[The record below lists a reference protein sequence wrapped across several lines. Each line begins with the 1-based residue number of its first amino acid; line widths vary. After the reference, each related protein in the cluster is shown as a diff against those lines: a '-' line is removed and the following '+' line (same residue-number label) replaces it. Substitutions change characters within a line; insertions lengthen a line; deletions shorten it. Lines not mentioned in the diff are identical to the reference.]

1 MGFAIVS
8 VAQENNATD
17 SIFYYYKG
25 SKLYLPLNRENIV
38 VYFNVL
44 DTLNEDEIFDSMKIV
59 ENVMCGDLS
68 RPNQKR
74 LLINIGQND
83 YENAVKT
90 LQNDIGVIDV
100 EPVIGIDKIRKVSR
114 RFYVKLKNEND
125 YSKLDSASILNRVTI
140 LGEVPSCENWYELE
154 VSNLSIG
161 NSITVANTFWE
172 TGLFADI
179 DPGFLFD
186 FQNNLE
192 YCVTDSSF
200 NEQWGPLLIHACEA
214 WNLTTGTPSVKVA
227 VIDQG
232 VDVQHRELNHVNVY
246 YSYDEITNSAPA
258 HLYYNTTYFGQNI
271 YHGTH
276 VGGIIFSNH
285 NSNQIAGISPNASL
299 INISHNLKGGGDDQ
313 IAKLATA
320 IAHAVLQGAHVI
332 NNSWGDQGGNVQNM
346 HSALI
351 EDYIDIAIN
360 NNCLVVFAAGNH
372 SPSMDYPATYRDEIL
387 AVGSMDQYYFRSSFS
402 AFGTH
407 LDIVAPGSSIYSTN
421 HDNSF
426 LYLDGTS
433 MAAPHIS
440 GVAALML
447 SVNSNLTALDIS
459 NIIGQTAE
467 KVGSYSYNPSLTHP
481 NGTWNQEMGY
491 GLVDAHKAVV
501 YAMEY
506 GHGYIIGPENLSG
519 CGIGTYSCDFSHPD
533 IFTYTWTTTSNLSI
547 TSNNGSSIT
556 VMPSS
561 SGTGTLTVE
570 VRQQGRLMY
579 TLTKTIN
586 VSSVWTGITPV
597 ATAPFHITSSTT
609 WSSETFLP
617 VTAIVDQDATLTVT
631 DDVLCGTYARI
642 VVRPGGKLVVD
653 GGTLTS
659 ACTGEM
665 WQGIFVEGHS
675 NLHQTAANQGKVVL
689 RNGAVIENAMCGIRT
704 STPGDESNTSTG
716 GIIIAENATFHNCAR
731 GVDMKPYTDYNPATG
746 LLKPNA
752 SSFTRCTFAL
762 DPNHHFASCG
772 ARFLNHARLWGV
784 NGVCF
789 IGCTFNNTTSDD
801 SHGYG
806 IYAEDA
812 GFTVDTYCSQP
823 IMNSDCSCVGTY
835 ATYSTFSGFV
845 TAINV
850 STSGSPFAVIV
861 NEASFANNCKGVSV
875 GGNNLATVTR
885 CQFDLSTSPEIPYSA
900 TGLELS
906 ACTGFLVEGNAFSRT
921 SSTFPTYGIKV
932 AGAGIPNN
940 SLYRNT
946 FSGLTYG
953 IHASGDNGGGFS
965 GLRFSCNTFSQ
976 NAHDIYVANGD
987 VAESQGSAS
996 KGADNSFSSSATG
1009 NFEVMNPKF
1018 RLDYYYSTG
1027 GSHCPTVHTSNVLL
1041 HSNASANG
1049 CASTLCTG
1057 GGPIRGLP
1065 EYNALSVAMNTASAV
1080 CQNADDTANRASLL
1094 QEMSDIASDNIR
1106 GIIGSDT
1113 LDVNALKDWFSAVDE
1128 TWSKYSLAETE
1139 YLSGESNAMTLQGVS
1154 ALLETEEE
1162 RDEYDNYMAFN
1173 ALKEALSG
1181 HLHGH
1186 ADWPSSTG
1194 TQIAELQRIADA
1206 NTGRSSVMARGVLC
1220 FFFGICEDEDFT
1232 VMGDPR
1238 HLAATGE
1245 NDISSHHQDVSMK
1258 LYPNPATNTLH
1269 VEFEGLDDPQG
1280 TLTVT
1285 NITGVAVLTRECN
1298 SPVTQLDV
1306 SNLAPGLY
1314 VVSFRNGKGVMVKKF
1329 VKL

>member
-1 MGFAIVS
+1 
-8 VAQENNATD
+8 
-17 SIFYYYKG
+17 
-25 SKLYLPLNRENIV
+25 
-38 VYFNVL
+38 
-44 DTLNEDEIFDSMKIV
+44 MKIV

-114 RFYVKLKNEND
+114 RFYVKLKNEDD

-299 INISHNLKGGGDDQ
+299 INISHNLMAGGDDQ

-332 NNSWGDQGGNVQNM
+332 NNSWGDQGGIVQNM

-360 NNCLVVFAAGNH
+360 NNCLVVFAAGNY

-561 SGTGTLTVE
+561 IGPGTITVE

-579 TLTKTIN
+579 TLTKTIS
-586 VSSVWTGITPV
+586 VSSVWTGITPI
-597 ATAPFHITSSTT
+597 ATAPFHITSNTT

-642 VVRPGGKLVVD
+642 VVRPGGKLIVD

-665 WQGIFVEGHS
+665 WQGICVEGHS

-689 RNGAVIENAMCGIRT
+689 RNGAAIENALCGIRT
-704 STPGDESNTSTG
+704 GAPGDTSTTSTG
-716 GIIIAENATFHNCAR
+716 GIITAEDATFRNCNMAVYMR
-731 GVDMKPYTDYNPATG
+731 PYTDYTATG

-752 SSFTRCTFAL
+752 GSFTRCTFSVDNAYYGL
-762 DPNHHFASCG
+762 PGSEVM
-772 ARFLNHARLWGV
+772 ARLWGV
-784 NGVCF
+784 AGVRF
-789 IGCTFNNTTSDD
+789 GGCTFSLATTPMNTGRS
-801 SHGYG
+801 YG
-806 IYAEDA
+806 IYSEDA
-812 GFTVDTYCSQP
+812 GFTVDTYCSQE
-823 IMNSDCSCVGTY
+823 IMNSDCSCPSQY
-835 ATYSTFSGFV
+835 ATLSSFSGFYKAV
-845 TAINV
+845 NV
-850 STSGSPFAVIV
+850 NTSGSPFAVTIDEV
-861 NEASFANNCKGVSV
+861 SFSNNQTGVFVS
-875 GGNNLATVTR
+875 GNNHTTVTR
-885 CQFDLSTSPEIPYSA
+885 CQFDLSTAPETTSPA
-900 TGLELS
+900 AGLELS
-906 ACTGFLVEGNAFSRT
+906 ACTGFLVEGDDFSRST
-921 SSTFPTYGIKV
+921 SSFPTYGIRA
-932 AGAGIPNN
+932 AGTGTSNN

-953 IHASGDNGGGFS
+953 IHASGVNGGLFT

-976 NAHDIYVANGD
+976 DTRDIYVADGQ
-987 VAESQGSAS
+987 VAVVQGGSTA
-996 KGADNSFSSSATG
+996 GADNSFSSGATG
-1009 NFEVMNPKF
+1009 NFEVLNPKCQ
-1018 RLDYYYSTG
+1018 LDYHYSTG
-1027 GSHCPTVHTSNVLL
+1027 GSHSPTVHTSNVLL
-1041 HSNASANG
+1041 HPNALANG

-1057 GGPIRGLP
+1057 GGVIKGLT
-1065 EYNALSVAMNTASAV
+1065 EYRALSNSIDGVSAD
-1080 CQNADDTANRASLL
+1080 NYDADGRTDRIAVL
-1094 QEMSDIASDNIR
+1094 QEMSDITSENIR
-1106 GIIGSDT
+1106 GIEGGDT
-1113 LDVNALKDWFSAVDE
+1113 IDVDILKDWFSAISE
-1128 TWSKYSLAETE
+1128 TWAKYSLAETE
-1139 YLSGESNAMTLQGVS
+1139 YFSDEDNTPTLLGIS
-1154 ALLETEEE
+1154 ALLATPEE
-1162 RDEYDNYMAFN
+1162 RDEYDNYLAFN

-1181 HLHGH
+1181 DIDGH
-1186 ADWPSSTG
+1186 ANWLVATEG
-1194 TQIAELQRIADA
+1194 QIAELQRIAEA
-1206 NTGRSSVMARGVLC
+1206 GTGRSSVMARGVLC
-1220 FFFGICEDEDFT
+1220 FFFDICYDGDFT
-1232 VMGDPR
+1232 PTGDIR
-1238 HLAATGE
+1238 RLASTGE
-1245 NDISSHHQDVSMK
+1245 TGDSSHNSGVSMK
-1258 LYPNPATNTLH
+1258 LYPNPVTNTLH
-1269 VEFEGLDDPQG
+1269 VEFEGTDDPQG

-1285 NITGVAVLTRECN
+1285 DITGVAVLTRECHE
-1298 SPVTQLDV
+1298 PVTQLDV
-1306 SNLAPGLY
+1306 SHLTPGLY
-1314 VVSFRNGKGVMVKKF
+1314 VVSFRNAQGVVVRKF
-1329 VKL
+1329 VKM